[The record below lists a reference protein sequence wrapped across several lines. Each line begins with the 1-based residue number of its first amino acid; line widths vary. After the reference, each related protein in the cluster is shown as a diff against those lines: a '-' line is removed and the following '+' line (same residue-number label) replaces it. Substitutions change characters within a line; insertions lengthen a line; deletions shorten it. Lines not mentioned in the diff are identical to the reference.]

1 MGMDPFPFFISFC
14 LRNNQRVFSG
24 IRSTVRNCVL
34 PQDEAKVTTILRAWM
49 VHIPLENLQQD
60 PALLPYIQGVNF
72 WLGPGHS
79 ITAATMPDNNVYNL
93 TLFVEGGDDGGFE
106 QVKQSFQNF
115 EPTITRL
122 LSDMPATER
131 YLWRVSEVSPL
142 PTWVSKSGRVVIL
155 GDAAHAMVPFA
166 AQGASQCVEDAGAL
180 AECLSRHD
188 EADIPKLL
196 RIFEMIRKPRAES
209 TAARS
214 AARRVMYHLPNGPE
228 QQARDGKMKRQVQSY
243 EPDRKVW
250 NGEHIDEPPDIN
262 SPLHDPY
269 LMGHDVIDY
278 VSFVPDMTMARRNM
292 LTQP

>member
-1 MGMDPFPFFISFC
+1 
-14 LRNNQRVFSG
+14 
-24 IRSTVRNCVL
+24 
-34 PQDEAKVTTILRAWM
+34 
-49 VHIPLENLQQD
+49 
-60 PALLPYIQGVNF
+60 
-72 WLGPGHS
+72 
-79 ITAATMPDNNVYNL
+79 
-93 TLFVEGGDDGGFE
+93 
-106 QVKQSFQNF
+106 
-115 EPTITRL
+115 
-122 LSDMPATER
+122 MPATER